1 MPRVFRAGRS
11 RRGPP
16 SPSPETP
23 DSPVPRSASLP
34 FVLTRRKDVYTDTAM
49 TTTKE
54 RVHGLLRL
62 EGEHLRIQ
70 WRVGRTTE
78 RYGATEVRSDD
89 EVEPVQ
95 EVVVPLE
102 HVAGAVVRQRWWERW
117 TGPRLVLTGRDLRAF
132 EGMAGVDGLQL
143 SHPAELTLR
152 LRRGDGLAAS
162 EFAGELEMA
171 VAERSFGGGS
181 GDRALYGEGAP
192 GPLPPPED

>member
-1 MPRVFRAGRS
+1 MPPVFPAGRS
-11 RRGPP
+11 LRGPP
-16 SPSPETP
+16 ALSPDPP
-23 DSPVPRSASLP
+23 GFHVPRSASLP
-34 FVLTRRKDVYTDTAM
+34 FVLTRRKDVYTDSAM

-62 EGEHLRIQ
+62 EGEQLRIQ

-102 HVAGAVVRQRWWERW
+102 HVAGAVVKQGWWERW

-132 EGMAGVDGLQL
+132 EGMAGKDGLQL

-162 EFAGELEMA
+162 EFAGELAMA
-171 VAERSFGGGS
+171 VAELPFGGGP
-181 GDRALYGEGAP
+181 GDRALSGEAPP
-192 GPLPPPED
+192 GPLPPPQD

>member
-1 MPRVFRAGRS
+1 MPPVFPAGGS
-11 RRGPP
+11 LRGPP
-16 SPSPETP
+16 APSTDPWI
-23 DSPVPRSASLP
+23 PVPRSASLP
-34 FVLTRRKDVYTDTAM
+34 FVLTRRRDVYTDSAM

-62 EGEHLRIQ
+62 EGEQLTIQ

-102 HVAGAVVRQRWWERW
+102 HVAGAMVRQRWWERW

-132 EGMAGVDGLQL
+132 EGMAGRDGLQL

-152 LRRGDGLAAS
+152 LRKGDGLAAS
-162 EFAGELEMA
+162 EFAGELAMA
-171 VAERSFGGGS
+171 VAELSFGGGS
-181 GDRALYGEGAP
+181 RGRALPGEGEP
-192 GPLPPPED
+192 DLPPPQD